1 MNQEEPKEA
10 KDDPK
15 ESNKTSKESKDTP
28 RLVIED
34 IELKNFEKRELF
46 AALILSGLMASPER
60 RRSITYAE
68 NNVHFAIWYADKL
81 IEDLKDPT
89 SWEPDPDFL
98 SDYLEEKSPL
108 D

>member
-1 MNQEEPKEA
+1 MSAEEPKEA

-15 ESNKTSKESKDTP
+15 EGKKTSKGSKDTP

-34 IELKNFEKRELF
+34 IELKDFEKRELF
-46 AALILSGLMASPER
+46 AALILSGLIAGPER
-60 RRSITYAE
+60 RRSVTYAE

-81 IEDLKDPT
+81 IEGLKNPVG
-89 SWEPDPDFL
+89 WEPDPDFL
-98 SDYLEEKSPL
+98 SDYLEDKSTL